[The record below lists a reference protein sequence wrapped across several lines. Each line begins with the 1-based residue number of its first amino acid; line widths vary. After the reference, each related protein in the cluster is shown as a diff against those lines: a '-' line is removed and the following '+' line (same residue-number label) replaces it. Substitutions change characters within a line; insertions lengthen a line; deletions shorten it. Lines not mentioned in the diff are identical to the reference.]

1 MKRTGSIRSYVG
13 PEVISSRFPASI
25 VASAI
30 SSSILRTI
38 SSGSGSRPLPTRWL
52 ASSPSSA
59 SSIVAPISL
68 RRSAEAMVDGWRYMS
83 RSMAGAT

>member
-13 PEVISSRFPASI
+13 PEVISSCFPASV
-25 VASAI
+25 VALSM

-38 SSGSGSRPLPTRWL
+38 SSGSGSRPLPMRWL

-68 RRSAEAMVDGWRYMS
+68 SRAAEAMVDGWRYIS
-83 RSMAGAT
+83 RSIAGAM